1 WYDKPEDSQDEPE
14 LAFFD
19 ALPTVWDDSKVLSG
33 RPGESVVMARKQ
45 GDRWFVG
52 GITNTEARK
61 LDVDF
66 SFLDPEKQYNAT
78 IYTDGGKAIKTRTQ
92 VKVSSRKNM
101 KQGDQ
106 LAFDVLP
113 SGGFTMV
120 LTPIND

>member
-1 WYDKPEDSQDEPE
+1 
-14 LAFFD
+14 
-19 ALPTVWDDSKVLSG
+19 
-33 RPGESVVMARKQ
+33 
-45 GDRWFVG
+45 
-52 GITNTEARK
+52 
-61 LDVDF
+61 
-66 SFLDPEKQYNAT
+66 PEKQYNAT